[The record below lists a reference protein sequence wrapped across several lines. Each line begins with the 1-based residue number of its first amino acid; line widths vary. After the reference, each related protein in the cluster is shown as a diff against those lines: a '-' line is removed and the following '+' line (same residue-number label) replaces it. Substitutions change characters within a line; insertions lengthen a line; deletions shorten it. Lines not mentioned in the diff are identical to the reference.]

1 MNEKTIII
9 ATVKNIK
16 ARLTE
21 DQVKKKQQ
29 K

>member
-9 ATVKNIK
+9 GTVKNIK